1 MKPAPALA
9 LAAVSAL
16 LALFAAQYALSQ
28 MTSGSKTAV
37 PRRPLPPG
45 MKAPVVHFEDLAEKA
60 GLTGINVSGSDVQQ
74 TYIVENTGTGVAIF
88 DYDNDGLPDLFFV
101 NGDRFDPNAPKPTHF
116 LYHNLGNLRFEDV
129 TAKSGITHNDWGQGV
144 CAGDIDDDGY
154 VDLFVTAWGH
164 NTLWHNQGNGTFR
177 DETQQRGLAGPTRWS
192 TGCAFFDYDRDGH
205 LDLLV
210 AHYLQFD
217 PAHTPKP
224 GDPGQCMWLGFP
236 VVCGPMGLPP
246 ETVSLYHNDGHGH
259 FTEVTGPAGLGAAR
273 AAGLTVLTGDF
284 GNTGWPDV
292 FVAADS
298 TPSLLFHNNRDGT
311 FTESGALVGVA
322 YNEDGHEQSGMG
334 ASAADYDHDG
344 WLDIVKTNF
353 SGDIPNLYRNL
364 GKVGFTEVTA
374 QAGLAVHT
382 QYVSWGIGFL
392 DFDNDGWKDIVIAN
406 GHVYPDLDRRG
417 VGQTFQQPR
426 LLYWN
431 RRDGQFFDVSDD
443 AGPGIAARHSSRGLA
458 VGDLDNDGDVEVVV
472 VNMFQHPSLL
482 KNYGDHGNSLLVRVL
497 TPSGRDAIGAR
508 LALTTSLGTQID
520 EVRSGGYYIS
530 QGDFRIHFG
539 LGADTRGD
547 LAVRWPDGSSS
558 AYPGLAA
565 GHWFTIQQGRGIVR
579 AQQFTPR
586 PSPAR

>member
-1 MKPAPALA
+1 MKRAPAVGLA
-9 LAAVSAL
+9 CVLAL
-16 LALFAAQYALSQ
+16 LALGAAQYALSQ
-28 MTSGSKTAV
+28 MTAGSKSAL
-37 PRRPLPPG
+37 PRRPLPAG
-45 MKAPVVHFEDLAEKA
+45 MKAPVIRFEDLSEKA
-60 GLTGINVSGSDVQQ
+60 GLSGVNVSGSTVQQ

-129 TAKSGITHNDWGQGV
+129 TAKAGITHSDWGQGV

-164 NTLWHNQGNGTFR
+164 NTLWRNQGNGTFR
-177 DETQQRGLAGPTRWS
+177 DETSERGLAAPKRWS
-192 TGCAFFDYDRDGH
+192 TGCAFFDYDRDGR
-205 LDLLV
+205 LDLIV

-217 PAHTPKP
+217 PARTPKP
-224 GDPGQCMWLGFP
+224 GDPNQCTWMGFP
-236 VVCGPMGLPP
+236 VVCGPIGLPP
-246 ETVSLYHNDGHGH
+246 ETVSLYHNNGKGH
-259 FTEVTGPAGLGAAR
+259 FTEVTDRAGLGAAK

-284 GNTGWPDV
+284 DNDGWPDV

-298 TPSLLFHNNRDGT
+298 TPSLMFRNQHDGT
-311 FTESGALVGVA
+311 FKEGGVLVGVA

-353 SGDIPNLYRNL
+353 TGDIPNLYRNL
-364 GKVGFTEVTA
+364 GKVGFSEVTA

-382 QYVSWGIGFL
+382 QYVSWGCGFL
-392 DFDNDGWKDIVIAN
+392 DFDNDGWKDIFIVN
-406 GHVYPDLDRRG
+406 GHVYPEIDRRG
-417 VGQTFQQPR
+417 VGQTFHQPR

-431 RRDGQFFDVSDD
+431 RRDGLFYDASDD
-443 AGPGIAARHSSRGLA
+443 AGPGIADRHSSRGLA

-472 VNMFQHPSLL
+472 VNMHQRPSLL
-482 KNYGDHGNSLLVRVL
+482 KNYGERGNSLLVRAL

-508 LALTTSLGTQID
+508 LALTSALGTQID

-530 QGDFRIHFG
+530 QGDFRVHFG
-539 LGADTRGD
+539 LGPDTKADLT
-547 LAVRWPDGSSS
+547 VRWPDGTTDTYR
-558 AYPGLAA
+558 ALAA
-565 GHWFTIQQGRGIVR
+565 GRWVTIQQGRGIVNSQELKR
-579 AQQFTPR
+579 R
-586 PSPAR
+586 

>member
-1 MKPAPALA
+1 
-9 LAAVSAL
+9 
-16 LALFAAQYALSQ
+16 
-28 MTSGSKTAV
+28 
-37 PRRPLPPG
+37 
-45 MKAPVVHFEDLAEKA
+45 
-60 GLTGINVSGSDVQQ
+60 
-74 TYIVENTGTGVAIF
+74 
-88 DYDNDGLPDLFFV
+88 
-101 NGDRFDPNAPKPTHF
+101 NGDRFDPKAPAPTHF
-116 LYHNLGNLRFEDV
+116 LYHNLGGLRFEDV
-129 TAKSGITHNDWGQGV
+129 TAKAGITHSDWGQGV

-164 NTLWHNQGNGTFR
+164 NTLWHNQGDGTFR
-177 DETQQRGLAGPTRWS
+177 DETAVRGLAGPFRWS

-224 GDPGQCMWLGFP
+224 GDPGQCMWMGFP

-259 FTEVTGPAGLGAAR
+259 FTEVTGPAGLGTAR

-298 TPSLLFHNNRDGT
+298 TPSLLFRNNHDGT
-311 FTESGALVGVA
+311 FTESGALAGVA

-334 ASAADYDHDG
+334 ASAA
-344 WLDIVKTNF
+344 
-353 SGDIPNLYRNL
+353 
-364 GKVGFTEVTA
+364 A
-374 QAGLAVHT
+374 
-382 QYVSWGIGFL
+382 
-392 DFDNDGWKDIVIAN
+392 FDNDGWKDIVIAN

-443 AGPGIAARHSSRGLA
+443 AGPGIEARHSSRGLA

-508 LALTTSLGTQID
+508 LALTTSLGTQ
-520 EVRSGGYYIS
+520 
-530 QGDFRIHFG
+530 
-539 LGADTRGD
+539 
-547 LAVRWPDGSSS
+547 
-558 AYPGLAA
+558 
-565 GHWFTIQQGRGIVR
+565 
-579 AQQFTPR
+579 
-586 PSPAR
+586 